1 MSEETFLDVPTGDA
15 VEPKAMPAGEYK
27 LRITSALMGVDKNG
41 HDYFL
46 PRFEIPKE
54 PFAKEFTRFF
64 GLPHSEMTDKQVN
77 AAKFN
82 LDSFKKCFKIKKD
95 KFSMDEIIGME
106 GWAILGLG
114 EDDEYGEQNYIKKFI
129 LPK

>member
-27 LRITSALMGVDKNG
+27 IRIVSAVIDVDKNG
-41 HDYFL
+41 NKYFL

-54 PFAKEFTRFF
+54 PFSKEFTRFF
-64 GLPHSEMTDKQVN
+64 GLPREGLTEKQLN
-77 AAKFN
+77 AVKFN
-82 LDSFKKCFKIKKD
+82 LDAFKKCFKIKKE
-95 KFSMDEIIGME
+95 KFSIDEIVGLE
-106 GWAILGLG
+106 GWVILGLG